1 MRIYTKYSISLLAGI
16 ASAIIPA
23 LSYAQDAEVTA
34 TTTHWGFFVL
44 GVMVMAIGGLL
55 LTKVWLGVISTH
67 WLTLHSHEKK
77 NAGDAPLS
85 AVAFTIA
92 STIAII
98 ALVAHAGGA
107 IAPFSGEG
115 GMQRALIFFGIA
127 GLIFGVTEW
136 RYRSVR
142 EYAFAFGLGALLTFA
157 ILGFARSVFAGQAV
171 NDPFAVALGIV
182 CVAAM
187 WRMLFGPWTA
197 HSKVTVLGT
206 FIGLMTLHMLW
217 PEAPEQLKAHVI
229 AIFIALI
236 PAGIW
241 CALFLQEHKQK
252 KSTVLLMF
260 FAGMLSTVPILFY
273 DALVRSGAEL
283 QFFLFRITPESFSR
297 SSSAFVSGSL
307 AAMPDIKS
315 TLITTFITF
324 MIVGLIEESSKMWVV
339 SRSARVVVSS
349 IDDVLQLSVIVAIG
363 FAFAENILNPTYFV
377 GFVQQ
382 YLLTPES
389 PQWGEFL
396 GNVVGRSI
404 LTSMVHILSTGVMG
418 YFLGLAIFA
427 GPVVSDVER
436 EGREYI
442 VAYSLSKILR
452 LPEKAIF
459 RVQMLITGLALAT
472 VLHGLFNFTVTLPD
486 LLPSHPRTIGD
497 LLGSPEGSFFHS
509 IAFLLIPSL
518 FYVVGGFWVLT
529 SLFARRESAK
539 ERGLPVVTDAFV
551 HEGAMA

>member
-1 MRIYTKYSISLLAGI
+1 MKNIHIRSLLA
-16 ASAIIPA
+16 AILTLVPN
-23 LSYAQDAEVTA
+23 LVYAEGAQA
-34 TTTHWGFFVL
+34 TPTDLHWGFFVL
-44 GVMVMAIGGLL
+44 GVMAMAIGGLF

-67 WLTLHSHEKK
+67 WISFHGHGRKEAT
-77 NAGDAPLS
+77 DAPLS
-85 AVAFTIA
+85 AVAFTLC

-98 ALVAHAGGA
+98 ALVAHGGGA
-107 IAPFSGEG
+107 IAPFTGPV
-115 GMQRALIFFGIA
+115 GMTRALIFFGGA
-127 GLIFGVTEW
+127 AVFFAVAEW
-136 RYRSVR
+136 RYRCVR

-157 ILGFARSVFAGQAV
+157 ILGFSRAVFKGQAG

-182 CVAAM
+182 CVAGM

-197 HSKVTVLGT
+197 HIKVTVLGT
-206 FIGLMTLHMLW
+206 FIGLMLLHTLW
-217 PEAPEQLKAHVI
+217 PEEPERLKAHLL

-252 KSTVLLMF
+252 KSAVLLMF

-307 AAMPDIKS
+307 APMPDIRS
-315 TLITTFITF
+315 TLLSTLITF

-339 SRSARVVVSS
+339 SRSAKVVVSS

-363 FAFAENILNPTYFV
+363 FAFAENILNPTYFIA
-377 GFVQQ
+377 FVQQ

-436 EGREYI
+436 EGREFI
-442 VAYSLSKILR
+442 VAYALSRLLR
-452 LPEKAIF
+452 LPEKAVF
-459 RVQMLITGLALAT
+459 RVQMLVTGLLLAT

-497 LLGSPEGSFFHS
+497 LVGSPQGSFLHS

-529 SLFARRESAK
+529 SLFTRRESAK
-539 ERGLPVVTDAFV
+539 ERGLPIVTDAFV
-551 HEGAMA
+551 REEAVA